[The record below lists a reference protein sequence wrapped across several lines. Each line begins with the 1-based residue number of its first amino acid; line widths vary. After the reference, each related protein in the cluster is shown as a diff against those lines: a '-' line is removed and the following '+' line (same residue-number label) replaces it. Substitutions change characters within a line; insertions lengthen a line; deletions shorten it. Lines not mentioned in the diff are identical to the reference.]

1 MIGVQLSIFDGHVS
15 NADTSDLLLTS
26 RRPVLCQGTHVAR
39 NASEKDRLLGD
50 IRAVRET
57 INRDWADIA
66 HLPLSH
72 DERVALRA
80 HIEQC
85 VEDLKELN
93 DRLDAMVERPT

>member
-1 MIGVQLSIFDGHVS
+1 MMLAAPHYVNERQ
-15 NADTSDLLLTS
+15 SD
-26 RRPVLCQGTHVAR
+26 
-39 NASEKDRLLGD
+39 
-50 IRAVRET
+50 
-57 INRDWADIA
+57 RDWADIA

>member
-1 MIGVQLSIFDGHVS
+1 MGH
-15 NADTSDLLLTS
+15 
-26 RRPVLCQGTHVAR
+26 
-39 NASEKDRLLGD
+39 

-66 HLPLSH
+66 HLALSH

-85 VEDLKELN
+85 VEDLRGLTH
-93 DRLDAMVERPT
+93 RLTALAAQLKW

>member
-1 MIGVQLSIFDGHVS
+1 MVEENVEKEHLLS
-15 NADTSDLLLTS
+15 
-26 RRPVLCQGTHVAR
+26 Q
-39 NASEKDRLLGD
+39 

-72 DERVALRA
+72 DERVALRT

-85 VEDLKELN
+85 VGDLKELT
-93 DRLDAMVERPT
+93 DRLDALASQPK